1 MIDASQLPSVPN
13 TELLKQQDAAAVKYA
28 RAPAAPGAPHGAGR
42 PPATQGTTR

>member
-13 TELLKQQDAAAVKYA
+13 TELQKQQDAAAVEYA

>member
-13 TELLKQQDAAAVKYA
+13 TELLKQQDAAAVEYA

-42 PPATQGTTR
+42 PPATQGNSR

>member
-13 TELLKQQDAAAVKYA
+13 TELLKQEEAAVEYA

-42 PPATQGTTR
+42 PPAVQGTTR